1 MTVSGTGTPPVV
13 LRASGVT
20 KVYPGQRGEPAVRAL
35 RGVDLTVEEG
45 TSLGIVGESGC
56 GKSTLGRMLV
66 GLESPTT
73 GTVEVEGHLITAS
86 RKRDPNLARQVQ
98 LVFQDPFSSLNPRM
112 TVAAALTEV
121 LRVHHLVP
129 DAAAARRRV
138 SELLAMVSLAPRFAS
153 RLPHEMSG
161 GQAQRVAIARALA
174 VEPKVLV
181 LDEPTSALDVSVRAE
196 IVNLLLDL
204 RAALGLS
211 YVFISHDMAVIRH
224 VSDRVGVMY
233 KGAFAEVGPA
243 TGVFAE
249 PLHPYTRVLLDAV
262 PDPNPDGHLLD
273 DEALPA
279 PDAPAGALDAVDVVA
294 VNLLAIDTGADGSE
308 GEVGCPYRP
317 RCPLRIDICARVDPP
332 LLQLRPSHLAAC
344 HVAAAAVALEAG
356 SLEAGSTDAVSTE
369 VVPPGAASTDS
380 EVAGN

>member
-1 MTVSGTGTPPVV
+1 VTAPAAAVVGAPIV
-13 LRASGVT
+13 LRATGVT
-20 KVYPGQRGEPAVRAL
+20 KIYPGQRGEPAVRAL
-35 RGVDLTVEEG
+35 RGVNLVVEEG
-45 TSLGIVGESGC
+45 SSVGIVGESGS

-73 GTVEVEGHLITAS
+73 GTVEVEGRVIAGS
-86 RKRDPNLARQVQ
+86 RHRDRSLAREIQ

-121 LRVHHLVP
+121 LRVHDLVP

-138 SELLAMVSLAPRFAS
+138 DELLAMVSLAPRFAS

-204 RAALGLS
+204 RATLGLS

-224 VSDRVGVMY
+224 VSDRVAVMY
-233 KGAFAEVGPA
+233 QGAFAEVGPA
-243 TGVFAE
+243 SGVFAE

-262 PDPNPDGHLLD
+262 PHPDPDGHLLD

-279 PDAPAGALDAVDVVA
+279 PDAPDALDTLGVVGAGAVDGVTPAGALRGRGSKERT
-294 VNLLAIDTGADGSE
+294 LAE
-308 GEVGCPYRP
+308 GGERGCPYRP

-332 LLQLRPSHLAAC
+332 LLELRPSHLAAC
-344 HVAAAAVALEAG
+344 HVAAAAVVAAG
-356 SLEAGSTDAVSTE
+356 PDVAAG
-369 VVPPGAASTDS
+369 
-380 EVAGN
+380 